1 MLAEKKDVN
10 NSYKLKNKI
19 SKYFIFS
26 NKIAKKLQQFNQV
39 IKVMKDNR
47 LVIITEPETFHFD

>member
-19 SKYFIFS
+19 SKYFIFC

-39 IKVMKDNR
+39 IKVMKDKD
-47 LVIITEPETFHFD
+47 L

>member
-1 MLAEKKDVN
+1 MLAEIKDVN

-19 SKYFIFS
+19 SKYFIFC